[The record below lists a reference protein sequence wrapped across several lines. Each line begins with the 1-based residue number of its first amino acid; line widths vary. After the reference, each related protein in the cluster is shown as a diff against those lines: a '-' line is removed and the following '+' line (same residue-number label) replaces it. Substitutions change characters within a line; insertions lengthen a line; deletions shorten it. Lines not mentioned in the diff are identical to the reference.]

1 MARKTKG
8 ENTSSAEIAHAS
20 TSDVGA
26 KAVELNTQ
34 TGLQS
39 EDVAAVEVAATA
51 STAAIASTEVE
62 PTDMAISPS
71 EHPEGNPAAQDKPKA
86 KKTKSKAKTKA
97 KAVPVAAENT
107 KDSEAEAA
115 ATAAEE
121 DAFDAK
127 AFLRTVP
134 NRPGCYRMYG
144 DKDQVIYVGKA
155 KDLKKRLSS
164 YFMKREQNRK
174 TIALV
179 SHIKKIEFTVTFSE
193 SEALILENELI
204 KKYQPHYN
212 ILLRDDKSY
221 PYLHLTSDQEFPGI
235 YFHRGARRK
244 DGEYFGP
251 FPDATAVKDSLRLLQ
266 KIFPIRQCLDGVFAH
281 RSRPCLMAQM
291 GKCLAPC
298 VPMSAEQVTHYK
310 EQVDLLRLFLQG
322 HNQELLQ
329 SIVAKMEQHALNME
343 FEEAARLR
351 DQLTALRK
359 VQETNSIV
367 SSIDYP
373 LDVIGFAQ
381 KQGMC
386 CVHVLF
392 IRNGRIFGTR
402 SFFPQHTNA
411 VAWSD
416 SSVVTAEVVD
426 TETTVTGAGTGT
438 GSSTS
443 ASTDTPQLQ
452 DALEQNPDIKLA
464 PRALD
469 GQGSDDS
476 VSESKLSAPVEIL
489 LSFLSQFYLNESHSA
504 LIPDE
509 VVVDFA
515 AAEREVDDKPDEA
528 EDSSS
533 ADADEGGL
541 ASEEIPASTEPQG
554 AVTESMD
561 HAALQAEI
569 QADLQEAQALSRN
582 DIPPLARPA
591 PDLHV
596 SHHRGGGSRRR
607 AAVNALPGQPLNV
620 VTEDADEKIALASQ
634 LVAEVKSRGAGAV
647 QSSGSAT
654 TEIAG
659 DGSTDAAATN
669 ATGVSDASEAA
680 AADSLVQAKANSSE
694 QGTTEVTVATD
705 TVTTAVEVLREA
717 LKARF
722 GKNVRFI
729 RGLRGSK
736 KRFVQLA
743 MTNAQVALRSRLSS
757 SQTAEQRVR
766 AVEQLLGLSNVQ
778 RMECYDIS
786 HTMGELT
793 VGSCVVFNR
802 EGPDSMRY
810 RRYNISGI
818 TAGDDFAAMH
828 QVLTRRF
835 RDPDNAELPD
845 LIFIDGGPG
854 QLKQAEEVLTE
865 AFKDA
870 SSPMPT
876 IVAVAKGEGRKEG
889 LETLIRAFSH
899 ERINLD
905 LGDPALQ
912 LVLHI
917 RDEAHRFAITGHRN
931 RRAKARRS
939 SSLEEIA
946 GVGPKRR
953 QALLQHLGGMQEVKR
968 AGISELAK
976 VPGISRELAQKIYEQ
991 LHGA

>member
-8 ENTSSAEIAHAS
+8 DNTSSAENAHAS
-20 TSDVGA
+20 TTDVKA
-26 KAVELNTQ
+26 KAVELNAQ
-34 TGLQS
+34 TSSHS
-39 EDVAAVEVAATA
+39 EDVSAVDA
-51 STAAIASTEVE
+51 AAIASTALD
-62 PTDMAISPS
+62 PADRAISS
-71 EHPEGNPAAQDKPKA
+71 HERLEGNPAAQDKPKT
-86 KKTKSKAKTKA
+86 KKAQSKTQSKAKTKAKA
-97 KAVPVAAENT
+97 KAVPVAAENS
-107 KDSEAEAA
+107 KDSEAVAA
-115 ATAAEE
+115 ASAAEE

-174 TIALV
+174 TTALV

-298 VPMSAEQVTHYK
+298 VPMSAEQVAHYK

-329 SIVAKMEQHALNME
+329 SIVAKMEQHAQNME

-359 VQETNSIV
+359 VQESNSIV

-416 SSVVTAEVVD
+416 SSVATAEVAD
-426 TETTVTGAGTGT
+426 TETTTAGTGT
-438 GSSTS
+438 STS
-443 ASTDTPQLQ
+443 VGTDTPQLQ

-469 GQGSDDS
+469 GQGADDS

-515 AAEREVDDKPDEA
+515 AVERDADDKSDASAEA
-528 EDSSS
+528 E
-533 ADADEGGL
+533 EGGP
-541 ASEEIPASTEPQG
+541 ASEEGPVSTEPQG
-554 AVTESMD
+554 TVVESTERDS
-561 HAALQAEI
+561 LQAEI

-582 DIPPLARPA
+582 DLPPLARPA

-620 VTEDADEKIALASQ
+620 VSEDADEKIALASQ

-647 QSSGSAT
+647 LSSGMDTVNSASDSSS
-654 TEIAG
+654 EVAVSADAADASSAVAANALGQAQAG
-659 DGSTDAAATN
+659 ASGDMGASEDTDA
-669 ATGVSDASEAA
+669 VS
-680 AADSLVQAKANSSE
+680 
-694 QGTTEVTVATD
+694 
-705 TVTTAVEVLREA
+705 TAVEVLREA

-722 GKNVRFI
+722 DKNVRFI

-870 SSPMPT
+870 RSSMPA

-899 ERINLD
+899 ERIHLD

>member
-8 ENTSSAEIAHAS
+8 DNTSSAENAHAS
-20 TSDVGA
+20 TADVKA
-26 KAVELNTQ
+26 KAVELNAQ
-34 TGLQS
+34 TSSQS
-39 EDVAAVEVAATA
+39 EDVSAVDA
-51 STAAIASTEVE
+51 AAIASTALE
-62 PTDMAISPS
+62 PADRAISS
-71 EHPEGNPAAQDKPKA
+71 HERLEGNPAAQDKPKT
-86 KKTKSKAKTKA
+86 KKAQSKAKTKAKAKA
-97 KAVPVAAENT
+97 KAVPVAAENS
-107 KDSEAEAA
+107 KDSEAVAA
-115 ATAAEE
+115 ASAAAAEE

-174 TIALV
+174 TTALV

-298 VPMSAEQVTHYK
+298 VPMSAEQVAHYK

-329 SIVAKMEQHALNME
+329 SIVAKMEQHAQNME

-359 VQETNSIV
+359 VQESNSIV

-416 SSVVTAEVVD
+416 SSVATAEVAD
-426 TETTVTGAGTGT
+426 TETTTAGTGT
-438 GSSTS
+438 STS
-443 ASTDTPQLQ
+443 VGTDTPQLQ

-469 GQGSDDS
+469 GQGADDS

-515 AAEREVDDKPDEA
+515 AAEKDAEDKPDASTET
-528 EDSSS
+528 
-533 ADADEGGL
+533 DESGP
-541 ASEEIPASTEPQG
+541 ASEDGPTSTEPQG
-554 AVTESMD
+554 TVVESTER
-561 HAALQAEI
+561 AALQAEI

-582 DIPPLARPA
+582 DLPPLARPA

-620 VTEDADEKIALASQ
+620 VSEDADEKIALASQ

-647 QSSGSAT
+647 LSSGMDTAKSAGESSA
-654 TEIAG
+654 EITAAPDSSAATAANALGQAQAG
-659 DGSTDAAATN
+659 ASGDMGASEDTDA
-669 ATGVSDASEAA
+669 VS
-680 AADSLVQAKANSSE
+680 
-694 QGTTEVTVATD
+694 
-705 TVTTAVEVLREA
+705 TAVEVLREA

-722 GKNVRFI
+722 DKNVRFI

-870 SSPMPT
+870 RSPMPA

-899 ERINLD
+899 ERIHLD

>member
-1 MARKTKG
+1 M
-8 ENTSSAEIAHAS
+8 
-20 TSDVGA
+20 
-26 KAVELNTQ
+26 
-34 TGLQS
+34 
-39 EDVAAVEVAATA
+39 
-51 STAAIASTEVE
+51 
-62 PTDMAISPS
+62 
-71 EHPEGNPAAQDKPKA
+71 
-86 KKTKSKAKTKA
+86 
-97 KAVPVAAENT
+97 
-107 KDSEAEAA
+107 
-115 ATAAEE
+115 
-121 DAFDAK
+121 
-127 AFLRTVP
+127 
-134 NRPGCYRMYG
+134 
-144 DKDQVIYVGKA
+144 
-155 KDLKKRLSS
+155 
-164 YFMKREQNRK
+164 
-174 TIALV
+174 
-179 SHIKKIEFTVTFSE
+179 
-193 SEALILENELI
+193 
-204 KKYQPHYN
+204 
-212 ILLRDDKSY
+212 
-221 PYLHLTSDQEFPGI
+221 
-235 YFHRGARRK
+235 
-244 DGEYFGP
+244 
-251 FPDATAVKDSLRLLQ
+251 
-266 KIFPIRQCLDGVFAH
+266 
-281 RSRPCLMAQM
+281 
-291 GKCLAPC
+291 
-298 VPMSAEQVTHYK
+298 
-310 EQVDLLRLFLQG
+310 
-322 HNQELLQ
+322 
-329 SIVAKMEQHALNME
+329 
-343 FEEAARLR
+343 
-351 DQLTALRK
+351 
-359 VQETNSIV
+359 
-367 SSIDYP
+367 
-373 LDVIGFAQ
+373 
-381 KQGMC
+381 
-386 CVHVLF
+386 
-392 IRNGRIFGTR
+392 
-402 SFFPQHTNA
+402 
-411 VAWSD
+411 
-416 SSVVTAEVVD
+416 
-426 TETTVTGAGTGT
+426 
-438 GSSTS
+438 
-443 ASTDTPQLQ
+443 
-452 DALEQNPDIKLA
+452 
-464 PRALD
+464 
-469 GQGSDDS
+469 
-476 VSESKLSAPVEIL
+476 
-489 LSFLSQFYLNESHSA
+489 
-504 LIPDE
+504 IPDE

-515 AAEREVDDKPDEA
+515 AAEKDADDKPDEA

-541 ASEEIPASTEPQG
+541 ASEEGCASTEPQG
-554 AVTESMD
+554 TVVESTD

-634 LVAEVKSRGAGAV
+634 LVAEVKSREAGAV

-654 TEIAG
+654 AAIAG
-659 DGSTDAAATN
+659 DGSTDAAATS

-680 AADSLVQAKANSSE
+680 AADSLVQAKANSPE
-694 QGTTEVTVATD
+694 QGTTEATD
-705 TVTTAVEVLREA
+705 AVTTAVEVLREA

-845 LIFIDGGPG
+845 LIFIDGGLG

-870 SSPMPT
+870 RSPMPA

-899 ERINLD
+899 ERIHLD

>member
-8 ENTSSAEIAHAS
+8 DNTSSAENAHAS
-20 TSDVGA
+20 TADVKD
-26 KAVELNTQ
+26 KAVELNAQ
-34 TGLQS
+34 TSSQS
-39 EDVAAVEVAATA
+39 EDVSAVDA
-51 STAAIASTEVE
+51 AAIASTALE
-62 PTDMAISPS
+62 PADRAISS
-71 EHPEGNPAAQDKPKA
+71 HERLEGNPAAQDKPKT
-86 KKTKSKAKTKA
+86 KKAQSKTQSKAKTKAKA
-97 KAVPVAAENT
+97 KAVPVAAENS
-107 KDSEAEAA
+107 KDSEAVAA
-115 ATAAEE
+115 ASAAEAEE

-174 TIALV
+174 TTALV

-266 KIFPIRQCLDGVFAH
+266 KIFPIRQCLEGVFAH

-298 VPMSAEQVTHYK
+298 VPMSAEQVAHYK

-329 SIVAKMEQHALNME
+329 SIVAKMEQHAQSME

-359 VQETNSIV
+359 VQESNSIV

-416 SSVVTAEVVD
+416 SSVATAEVAD
-426 TETTVTGAGTGT
+426 TETTTAGTGT
-438 GSSTS
+438 STS
-443 ASTDTPQLQ
+443 VGTNTPQLQ

-469 GQGSDDS
+469 GQGADDS

-515 AAEREVDDKPDEA
+515 AAEKDAEDKPEASAEVDDGNPV
-528 EDSSS
+528 S
-533 ADADEGGL
+533 EG
-541 ASEEIPASTEPQG
+541 SPASAGAQVEEPQG
-554 AVTESMD
+554 TVVESTER
-561 HAALQAEI
+561 AALQAEL

-582 DIPPLARPA
+582 DLPPLARPA

-620 VTEDADEKIALASQ
+620 VSEDADEKIALASQ

-647 QSSGSAT
+647 LSSGMDTVNSASDSSS
-654 TEIAG
+654 EVAVSADAADASSAVAANALGQAQAG
-659 DGSTDAAATN
+659 ASGDIGASEDTDA
-669 ATGVSDASEAA
+669 VS
-680 AADSLVQAKANSSE
+680 
-694 QGTTEVTVATD
+694 
-705 TVTTAVEVLREA
+705 TAVEVLREA

-828 QVLTRRF
+828 QVLIRRF

-870 SSPMPT
+870 RSPMPA

-899 ERINLD
+899 ERIHLD

>member
-8 ENTSSAEIAHAS
+8 DNTSSAENAHAS
-20 TSDVGA
+20 TADVKA
-26 KAVELNTQ
+26 KAVELNAQ
-34 TGLQS
+34 TSSQS
-39 EDVAAVEVAATA
+39 EDVSAVDA
-51 STAAIASTEVE
+51 AAIASTALE
-62 PTDMAISPS
+62 PADRAISS
-71 EHPEGNPAAQDKPKA
+71 HERLEGNPAAQDKPKT
-86 KKTKSKAKTKA
+86 KKAQSKTQSKAKTKA
-97 KAVPVAAENT
+97 KTKAVPVAAENS
-107 KDSEAEAA
+107 KDSEAVAA
-115 ATAAEE
+115 AASAAEAEE

-174 TIALV
+174 TTALV

-298 VPMSAEQVTHYK
+298 VPMSAEQVAHYK

-329 SIVAKMEQHALNME
+329 SIVAKMEQHAQNME

-359 VQETNSIV
+359 VQESNSIV

-416 SSVVTAEVVD
+416 SSVATAEVAD
-426 TETTVTGAGTGT
+426 TETTTAGTGT
-438 GSSTS
+438 STS
-443 ASTDTPQLQ
+443 VGTDTPQLQ

-469 GQGSDDS
+469 GQGADDS

-515 AAEREVDDKPDEA
+515 AAEKDAEDKPEA
-528 EDSSS
+528 S
-533 ADADEGGL
+533 AEADDGNPVSEG
-541 ASEEIPASTEPQG
+541 SPASAGAQVEEPQG
-554 AVTESMD
+554 TVAESMERD
-561 HAALQAEI
+561 SLQAEI

-582 DIPPLARPA
+582 DLPPLARPA

-620 VTEDADEKIALASQ
+620 VSEDADEKIALASQ

-647 QSSGSAT
+647 LSSGMDTVNSASDSSS
-654 TEIAG
+654 EVAVSADAADASSAVAANALGQAQAG
-659 DGSTDAAATN
+659 ASGDMGASEDTDA
-669 ATGVSDASEAA
+669 VS
-680 AADSLVQAKANSSE
+680 
-694 QGTTEVTVATD
+694 
-705 TVTTAVEVLREA
+705 TAVEVLREA

-722 GKNVRFI
+722 DKNVRFI

-828 QVLTRRF
+828 QVLIRRF

-870 SSPMPT
+870 RSPMPA

-899 ERINLD
+899 ERIHLD

>member
-8 ENTSSAEIAHAS
+8 DNTSSAENAHAS
-20 TSDVGA
+20 TADVKA
-26 KAVELNTQ
+26 KAVELNAQ
-34 TGLQS
+34 TSSQS
-39 EDVAAVEVAATA
+39 EDVSAVDA
-51 STAAIASTEVE
+51 AAIASTALE
-62 PTDMAISPS
+62 PADRAISS
-71 EHPEGNPAAQDKPKA
+71 HERLEGNPAAQDKPKT
-86 KKTKSKAKTKA
+86 KKAQSKTQSKAKTKAKA
-97 KAVPVAAENT
+97 KAVPVAAENS
-107 KDSEAEAA
+107 KDSEAVAA
-115 ATAAEE
+115 ASASAAEE

-174 TIALV
+174 TTALV

-298 VPMSAEQVTHYK
+298 VPMSAEQVAHYK

-329 SIVAKMEQHALNME
+329 SIVAKMEQHAQSME

-359 VQETNSIV
+359 VQESNSIV

-402 SFFPQHTNA
+402 SFFPQHTNE

-416 SSVVTAEVVD
+416 SSVATAEVAD
-426 TETTVTGAGTGT
+426 TETTTAGTGT
-438 GSSTS
+438 STS
-443 ASTDTPQLQ
+443 VGTDTPQLQ

-469 GQGSDDS
+469 GQGADDS

-515 AAEREVDDKPDEA
+515 AAEKDAEDKSDASAEVDDGNPV
-528 EDSSS
+528 S
-533 ADADEGGL
+533 EG
-541 ASEEIPASTEPQG
+541 SPASAGAQVEEPQG
-554 AVTESMD
+554 TVVESTERDS
-561 HAALQAEI
+561 LQAEI

-582 DIPPLARPA
+582 DLPPLARPA

-620 VTEDADEKIALASQ
+620 VSEDADEKIALASQ

-647 QSSGSAT
+647 LSSGMDTVNSASDSSS
-654 TEIAG
+654 EVAVSAVAANALGQAQAG
-659 DGSTDAAATN
+659 ASGDMGASEDTDA
-669 ATGVSDASEAA
+669 VS
-680 AADSLVQAKANSSE
+680 
-694 QGTTEVTVATD
+694 
-705 TVTTAVEVLREA
+705 TAVEVLREA

-722 GKNVRFI
+722 DKNVRFI

-870 SSPMPT
+870 RSPMPA

-899 ERINLD
+899 ERIHLD

>member
-8 ENTSSAEIAHAS
+8 DNTSSAENAHAS
-20 TSDVGA
+20 TADVKA
-26 KAVELNTQ
+26 KAVELNAQ
-34 TGLQS
+34 TSSQS
-39 EDVAAVEVAATA
+39 EDVSAVDA
-51 STAAIASTEVE
+51 AAIASTALE
-62 PTDMAISPS
+62 PADRAISS
-71 EHPEGNPAAQDKPKA
+71 HERLEGNPAAQDKPKT
-86 KKTKSKAKTKA
+86 KKAQSKTQSKAKTKAKA
-97 KAVPVAAENT
+97 KAVPVAAENS
-107 KDSEAEAA
+107 KDSEAVAA
-115 ATAAEE
+115 ASASAAEE

-174 TIALV
+174 TTALV

-298 VPMSAEQVTHYK
+298 VPMSAEQVAHYK

-329 SIVAKMEQHALNME
+329 SIVAKMEQHAQSME

-359 VQETNSIV
+359 VQESNSIV

-416 SSVVTAEVVD
+416 SSVATAEVAD
-426 TETTVTGAGTGT
+426 TETTTAGTGT
-438 GSSTS
+438 STS
-443 ASTDTPQLQ
+443 VGTDTPQLQ

-469 GQGSDDS
+469 GQGADDS

-515 AAEREVDDKPDEA
+515 AAEKDAEDKPEASAEVDDGNPV
-528 EDSSS
+528 
-533 ADADEGGL
+533 
-541 ASEEIPASTEPQG
+541 SEEGPTSTEPQG
-554 AVTESMD
+554 TVVESTER
-561 HAALQAEI
+561 AALQAEI

-582 DIPPLARPA
+582 DLPPLARPA

-620 VTEDADEKIALASQ
+620 VSEDADEKIALASQ

-647 QSSGSAT
+647 LSSGMDTVNSASDSSS
-654 TEIAG
+654 EVAVSADAADASSAVAANALGQAQAG
-659 DGSTDAAATN
+659 ASGDMGASEDTDA
-669 ATGVSDASEAA
+669 VS
-680 AADSLVQAKANSSE
+680 
-694 QGTTEVTVATD
+694 
-705 TVTTAVEVLREA
+705 TAVEVLREA

-722 GKNVRFI
+722 DKNVRFI

-870 SSPMPT
+870 RSPMPA

-899 ERINLD
+899 ERIHLD

-968 AGISELAK
+968 AGISELSK

>member
-8 ENTSSAEIAHAS
+8 DNTSSAENAHAS
-20 TSDVGA
+20 TADVKA
-26 KAVELNTQ
+26 KAVELNAQ
-34 TGLQS
+34 TSSQS
-39 EDVAAVEVAATA
+39 EDVSAVDA
-51 STAAIASTEVE
+51 AAIASTALE
-62 PTDMAISPS
+62 PADRAISS
-71 EHPEGNPAAQDKPKA
+71 HERLEGNPAAQDKPKT
-86 KKTKSKAKTKA
+86 KKAQSKAKTKAKA
-97 KAVPVAAENT
+97 KAVPVAAENS
-107 KDSEAEAA
+107 KDSEAVAA
-115 ATAAEE
+115 ASAAAAEE

-174 TIALV
+174 TTALV

-298 VPMSAEQVTHYK
+298 VPMSAEQVAHYK

-329 SIVAKMEQHALNME
+329 SIVAKMEQHAQNME

-359 VQETNSIV
+359 VQESNSIV

-416 SSVVTAEVVD
+416 SSVATAEVAD
-426 TETTVTGAGTGT
+426 TETTTAGTGT
-438 GSSTS
+438 STS
-443 ASTDTPQLQ
+443 VGTDTPQLQ

-469 GQGSDDS
+469 GQGADDS

-515 AAEREVDDKPDEA
+515 AAEKDAEDKPEASAEVDDGNPV
-528 EDSSS
+528 S
-533 ADADEGGL
+533 EGGP
-541 ASEEIPASTEPQG
+541 ASEEGPTSTEPQG
-554 AVTESMD
+554 TVVESTER
-561 HAALQAEI
+561 AALQAEI
-569 QADLQEAQALSRN
+569 QSDLQEAQALSRN
-582 DIPPLARPA
+582 DLPPLARPA

-620 VTEDADEKIALASQ
+620 VSEDADEKIALASQ

-647 QSSGSAT
+647 LSSGMDTVNSASDSSS
-654 TEIAG
+654 EVAVSADAADASSAVAANALGQAQAG
-659 DGSTDAAATN
+659 ASGDMGASEDTDA
-669 ATGVSDASEAA
+669 VS
-680 AADSLVQAKANSSE
+680 
-694 QGTTEVTVATD
+694 
-705 TVTTAVEVLREA
+705 TAVEVLREA

-722 GKNVRFI
+722 DKNVRFI

-870 SSPMPT
+870 RSPMPA

-899 ERINLD
+899 ERIHLD

>member
-8 ENTSSAEIAHAS
+8 DNTSSAENAHAS
-20 TSDVGA
+20 TADVKA
-26 KAVELNTQ
+26 KAVELNAQ
-34 TGLQS
+34 TSSQS
-39 EDVAAVEVAATA
+39 EDVSAVDA
-51 STAAIASTEVE
+51 AAIASTALE
-62 PTDMAISPS
+62 PADRAISS
-71 EHPEGNPAAQDKPKA
+71 HERLEGNPAAQDKPKT
-86 KKTKSKAKTKA
+86 KKAQSKTQSKAKTKA
-97 KAVPVAAENT
+97 KDKAVPVAAENS
-107 KDSEAEAA
+107 KDSEAEAVA
-115 ATAAEE
+115 AASAAEAEE

-174 TIALV
+174 TTALV

-298 VPMSAEQVTHYK
+298 VPMSAEQVAHYK

-329 SIVAKMEQHALNME
+329 SIVAKMEQHAQNME

-359 VQETNSIV
+359 VQESNSIV

-416 SSVVTAEVVD
+416 SSVATAEVAD
-426 TETTVTGAGTGT
+426 TETTTAGTGT
-438 GSSTS
+438 STS
-443 ASTDTPQLQ
+443 VGTDTPQLQ

-469 GQGSDDS
+469 GQGADDS

-515 AAEREVDDKPDEA
+515 AVERDADDKSDASTE
-528 EDSSS
+528 
-533 ADADEGGL
+533 ADEGGP
-541 ASEEIPASTEPQG
+541 ASEEGPTSTEPQG
-554 AVTESMD
+554 TVVESTD

-647 QSSGSAT
+647 LSSGMDTVNSASDSSS
-654 TEIAG
+654 EVAVSADAADASSAVAANALGQAQAG
-659 DGSTDAAATN
+659 ASGDMGASEDTDA
-669 ATGVSDASEAA
+669 VS
-680 AADSLVQAKANSSE
+680 
-694 QGTTEVTVATD
+694 
-705 TVTTAVEVLREA
+705 TAVEVLREA

-722 GKNVRFI
+722 DKNVRFI

-870 SSPMPT
+870 RSPMPA

-899 ERINLD
+899 ERIHLD

>member
-8 ENTSSAEIAHAS
+8 DNTSSAENAHAS
-20 TSDVGA
+20 TADVKA
-26 KAVELNTQ
+26 KAVELNAQ
-34 TGLQS
+34 TSSQS
-39 EDVAAVEVAATA
+39 EDVSAVDA
-51 STAAIASTEVE
+51 AAIASTALE
-62 PTDMAISPS
+62 PADRAISS
-71 EHPEGNPAAQDKPKA
+71 HERLEGNPAAQDKPKTKKA
-86 KKTKSKAKTKA
+86 QSKTKTKAKA
-97 KAVPVAAENT
+97 KAVPVAAENS
-107 KDSEAEAA
+107 KDSEAVAA
-115 ATAAEE
+115 ASASAAEE

-174 TIALV
+174 TTALV

-298 VPMSAEQVTHYK
+298 VPMSAEQVAHYK

-329 SIVAKMEQHALNME
+329 SIVAKMEQHAQSME

-359 VQETNSIV
+359 VQESNSIV

-416 SSVVTAEVVD
+416 SSVATAEVAD
-426 TETTVTGAGTGT
+426 TETTTAGTGT
-438 GSSTS
+438 STS
-443 ASTDTPQLQ
+443 VGTDTPQLQ

-469 GQGSDDS
+469 GQGADDS

-515 AAEREVDDKPDEA
+515 AAEKDAEDKPDASTEA
-528 EDSSS
+528 DDGNPVS
-533 ADADEGGL
+533 EGIP
-541 ASEEIPASTEPQG
+541 ASEEGPTSTEPQG
-554 AVTESMD
+554 TVVESTER
-561 HAALQAEI
+561 AALQAEI

-582 DIPPLARPA
+582 DLPPLARPA

-620 VTEDADEKIALASQ
+620 VSEDADEKIALASQ

-647 QSSGSAT
+647 LSSGMDTVNSASDSSS
-654 TEIAG
+654 EVAVSAVAADASSAVAANALGQAQAG
-659 DGSTDAAATN
+659 ASGDMGASEDTDA
-669 ATGVSDASEAA
+669 VS
-680 AADSLVQAKANSSE
+680 
-694 QGTTEVTVATD
+694 
-705 TVTTAVEVLREA
+705 TAVEVLREA

-722 GKNVRFI
+722 DKNVRFI

-870 SSPMPT
+870 RSPMPA

-899 ERINLD
+899 ERIHLD

>member
-8 ENTSSAEIAHAS
+8 DNTSSAENAHAS
-20 TSDVGA
+20 TADVKA
-26 KAVELNTQ
+26 KAVELNAQ
-34 TGLQS
+34 TSSQS
-39 EDVAAVEVAATA
+39 EDVSAVDA
-51 STAAIASTEVE
+51 AAIASTALE
-62 PTDMAISPS
+62 PADRAISS
-71 EHPEGNPAAQDKPKA
+71 HERLEGNPAAQDKPKT
-86 KKTKSKAKTKA
+86 KKAQSKAKTKAKA
-97 KAVPVAAENT
+97 KAVPVAAENS
-107 KDSEAEAA
+107 KDSEAVAA
-115 ATAAEE
+115 ASAAAAEE

-174 TIALV
+174 TTALV

-298 VPMSAEQVTHYK
+298 VPMSAEQVAHYK

-329 SIVAKMEQHALNME
+329 SIVAKMEQHAQSME

-359 VQETNSIV
+359 VQESNSIV

-416 SSVVTAEVVD
+416 SSVATAEVAD
-426 TETTVTGAGTGT
+426 TETTTAGTGT
-438 GSSTS
+438 STS
-443 ASTDTPQLQ
+443 VGTDTPQLQ

-464 PRALD
+464 PRALV
-469 GQGSDDS
+469 GQGADDS

-515 AAEREVDDKPDEA
+515 AAEKDAEDKPDASTE
-528 EDSSS
+528 
-533 ADADEGGL
+533 ADEGGP
-541 ASEEIPASTEPQG
+541 ASEEGPTSTEPQG
-554 AVTESMD
+554 TVVESTER
-561 HAALQAEI
+561 AALQAEI

-582 DIPPLARPA
+582 DLPPLARPA

-620 VTEDADEKIALASQ
+620 VSEDADEKIALASQ

-647 QSSGSAT
+647 LSSGMDTVNSASDSSS
-654 TEIAG
+654 EVAVSADAADASSAVAANALGQAQAG
-659 DGSTDAAATN
+659 ASGDMGASEDTDA
-669 ATGVSDASEAA
+669 VS
-680 AADSLVQAKANSSE
+680 
-694 QGTTEVTVATD
+694 
-705 TVTTAVEVLREA
+705 TAVEVLREA

-870 SSPMPT
+870 RSPMPA

-899 ERINLD
+899 ERIHLD

>member
-8 ENTSSAEIAHAS
+8 DNTSSAENAHAS
-20 TSDVGA
+20 TADVKA
-26 KAVELNTQ
+26 KAVELNAQ
-34 TGLQS
+34 TSSQS
-39 EDVAAVEVAATA
+39 EDVSAVDA
-51 STAAIASTEVE
+51 AAIASTALE
-62 PTDMAISPS
+62 PADRAISS
-71 EHPEGNPAAQDKPKA
+71 HERLEGNPAAQDRP
-86 KKTKSKAKTKA
+86 KTKKAQSKAKTKAKA
-97 KAVPVAAENT
+97 KAVPVAAENS
-107 KDSEAEAA
+107 KDSEAVAA
-115 ATAAEE
+115 ASAAAAEE

-174 TIALV
+174 TTALV

-298 VPMSAEQVTHYK
+298 VPMSAEQVVHYK

-329 SIVAKMEQHALNME
+329 SIVAKMEQHAQSME

-359 VQETNSIV
+359 VQESNSIV

-416 SSVVTAEVVD
+416 SSVATAEVAD
-426 TETTVTGAGTGT
+426 TETTTAGTGT
-438 GSSTS
+438 STS
-443 ASTDTPQLQ
+443 VGTDTPQLQ

-469 GQGSDDS
+469 GQGADDS

-515 AAEREVDDKPDEA
+515 AAEKDAEDKPDASTE
-528 EDSSS
+528 
-533 ADADEGGL
+533 ADEGGP
-541 ASEEIPASTEPQG
+541 ASEEGPTSTEPQG
-554 AVTESMD
+554 TVVESTERDS
-561 HAALQAEI
+561 LQAEI

-582 DIPPLARPA
+582 DLPPLARPA

-620 VTEDADEKIALASQ
+620 VSEDADEKIALASQ

-647 QSSGSAT
+647 LSSGMDTVNSASDSSS
-654 TEIAG
+654 EVAVSADAADASSAVAANALGQAQAG
-659 DGSTDAAATN
+659 ASGDMGASEDTDA
-669 ATGVSDASEAA
+669 VS
-680 AADSLVQAKANSSE
+680 
-694 QGTTEVTVATD
+694 
-705 TVTTAVEVLREA
+705 TAVEVLREA

-722 GKNVRFI
+722 DKNVRFI

-870 SSPMPT
+870 RSPMPA

-899 ERINLD
+899 ERIHLD

>member
-1 MARKTKG
+1 M
-8 ENTSSAEIAHAS
+8 
-20 TSDVGA
+20 
-26 KAVELNTQ
+26 
-34 TGLQS
+34 
-39 EDVAAVEVAATA
+39 
-51 STAAIASTEVE
+51 
-62 PTDMAISPS
+62 
-71 EHPEGNPAAQDKPKA
+71 
-86 KKTKSKAKTKA
+86 
-97 KAVPVAAENT
+97 
-107 KDSEAEAA
+107 
-115 ATAAEE
+115 
-121 DAFDAK
+121 
-127 AFLRTVP
+127 
-134 NRPGCYRMYG
+134 
-144 DKDQVIYVGKA
+144 
-155 KDLKKRLSS
+155 
-164 YFMKREQNRK
+164 
-174 TIALV
+174 
-179 SHIKKIEFTVTFSE
+179 
-193 SEALILENELI
+193 
-204 KKYQPHYN
+204 
-212 ILLRDDKSY
+212 
-221 PYLHLTSDQEFPGI
+221 
-235 YFHRGARRK
+235 
-244 DGEYFGP
+244 
-251 FPDATAVKDSLRLLQ
+251 
-266 KIFPIRQCLDGVFAH
+266 
-281 RSRPCLMAQM
+281 
-291 GKCLAPC
+291 
-298 VPMSAEQVTHYK
+298 
-310 EQVDLLRLFLQG
+310 
-322 HNQELLQ
+322 
-329 SIVAKMEQHALNME
+329 
-343 FEEAARLR
+343 
-351 DQLTALRK
+351 
-359 VQETNSIV
+359 
-367 SSIDYP
+367 
-373 LDVIGFAQ
+373 
-381 KQGMC
+381 
-386 CVHVLF
+386 
-392 IRNGRIFGTR
+392 
-402 SFFPQHTNA
+402 
-411 VAWSD
+411 
-416 SSVVTAEVVD
+416 
-426 TETTVTGAGTGT
+426 
-438 GSSTS
+438 
-443 ASTDTPQLQ
+443 
-452 DALEQNPDIKLA
+452 
-464 PRALD
+464 
-469 GQGSDDS
+469 
-476 VSESKLSAPVEIL
+476 
-489 LSFLSQFYLNESHSA
+489 
-504 LIPDE
+504 
-509 VVVDFA
+509 VVDFA
-515 AAEREVDDKPDEA
+515 AAEKDADDKPDEA

-541 ASEEIPASTEPQG
+541 ASEEGCASTEPQG
-554 AVTESMD
+554 TVVESTD

-620 VTEDADEKIALASQ
+620 VSEDADEKIALASQ

-647 QSSGSAT
+647 LAGAVLSSGSAT
-654 TEIAG
+654 VNSASDSSSEVAVSADAADASSAVAANALGQAQAG
-659 DGSTDAAATN
+659 ASGDMGASEDTDA
-669 ATGVSDASEAA
+669 VS
-680 AADSLVQAKANSSE
+680 
-694 QGTTEVTVATD
+694 
-705 TVTTAVEVLREA
+705 TAVEVLREA

-722 GKNVRFI
+722 DKNVRFI

-854 QLKQAEEVLTE
+854 QLKQAEEVLAE

-870 SSPMPT
+870 RSSMPA

-899 ERINLD
+899 ERIHLD

>member
-8 ENTSSAEIAHAS
+8 DNTSSAENAHAS
-20 TSDVGA
+20 TADVKA
-26 KAVELNTQ
+26 KAVELNAQ
-34 TGLQS
+34 TSSQS
-39 EDVAAVEVAATA
+39 EDVSAVDA
-51 STAAIASTEVE
+51 AAIASTALE
-62 PTDMAISPS
+62 PADRAISS
-71 EHPEGNPAAQDKPKA
+71 HERLEGNPAAQDKPKA

-97 KAVPVAAENT
+97 KAVTVAAENS
-107 KDSEAEAA
+107 KDSEAVAA
-115 ATAAEE
+115 ASAAEE

-298 VPMSAEQVTHYK
+298 VPMSAEQVAHYK

-359 VQETNSIV
+359 VQESNSIV

-411 VAWSD
+411 VTWSD
-416 SSVVTAEVVD
+416 SSVASAEVVD
-426 TETTVTGAGTGT
+426 TETTVAGAGTGT
-438 GSSTS
+438 G
-443 ASTDTPQLQ
+443 TDTPQLQ

-515 AAEREVDDKPDEA
+515 AAEREADDKPDEA
-528 EDSSS
+528 EVSSS
-533 ADADEGGL
+533 LEADEDGS
-541 ASEEIPASTEPQG
+541 ASEEVPASTEPQG
-554 AVTESMD
+554 AVTESTD

-647 QSSGSAT
+647 PSAVQSSDMAT
-654 TEIAG
+654 TKSAG
-659 DGSTDAAATN
+659 ESSAELTAAPD
-669 ATGVSDASEAA
+669 SS
-680 AADSLVQAKANSSE
+680 ADTAVNSLVQAYTEGSGGTGGSE
-694 QGTTEVTVATD
+694 NTD
-705 TVTTAVEVLREA
+705 AVSTAVEVLREA

-870 SSPMPT
+870 RSPIPV

-899 ERINLD
+899 ERIHLD

>member
-8 ENTSSAEIAHAS
+8 DNTSSAENAHAS
-20 TSDVGA
+20 TADVKA
-26 KAVELNTQ
+26 KAVELNAQ
-34 TGLQS
+34 TSSQS
-39 EDVAAVEVAATA
+39 EDVSAVDA
-51 STAAIASTEVE
+51 AAIASTALE
-62 PTDMAISPS
+62 PADRAISS
-71 EHPEGNPAAQDKPKA
+71 HERLEGNPAAQDKPKT
-86 KKTKSKAKTKA
+86 KKAQSKTQSKAKTKAKA
-97 KAVPVAAENT
+97 KAVPVAAENS
-107 KDSEAEAA
+107 KDSEAVAA
-115 ATAAEE
+115 ASASAAEE

-174 TIALV
+174 TTALV

-298 VPMSAEQVTHYK
+298 VPMSAEQVAHYK

-329 SIVAKMEQHALNME
+329 SIVAKMEQHAQSME

-359 VQETNSIV
+359 VQESNSIV

-402 SFFPQHTNA
+402 SFFPQHTNE

-416 SSVVTAEVVD
+416 SSVATAEVAD
-426 TETTVTGAGTGT
+426 TETTTAGTGT
-438 GSSTS
+438 STS
-443 ASTDTPQLQ
+443 VGTDTPQLQ

-469 GQGSDDS
+469 GQGADDS

-515 AAEREVDDKPDEA
+515 AAEKDAEDKSDASAEVDDGNPV
-528 EDSSS
+528 
-533 ADADEGGL
+533 
-541 ASEEIPASTEPQG
+541 SEEGPTSTEPQG
-554 AVTESMD
+554 TVVESTERDS
-561 HAALQAEI
+561 LQAEI

-582 DIPPLARPA
+582 DLPPLARPA

-620 VTEDADEKIALASQ
+620 VSEDADEKIALASQ

-647 QSSGSAT
+647 LSSGMDTVNSASDSSS
-654 TEIAG
+654 EVAVSADAADASSAVAANALGQAQAG
-659 DGSTDAAATN
+659 ASGDMGASEDTDA
-669 ATGVSDASEAA
+669 VS
-680 AADSLVQAKANSSE
+680 
-694 QGTTEVTVATD
+694 
-705 TVTTAVEVLREA
+705 TAVEVLREA

-722 GKNVRFI
+722 DKNVRFI

-870 SSPMPT
+870 RSPMPA

-899 ERINLD
+899 ERIHLD

-968 AGISELAK
+968 AGISELSK

>member
-8 ENTSSAEIAHAS
+8 DNTSSAENAHAS
-20 TSDVGA
+20 TANVKA
-26 KAVELNTQ
+26 KAVELNAQ
-34 TGLQS
+34 MSSQS
-39 EDVAAVEVAATA
+39 EDVSAVDA
-51 STAAIASTEVE
+51 AAIASTARE
-62 PTDMAISPS
+62 PADRAISS
-71 EHPEGNPAAQDKPKA
+71 HERLEGNLGAQDKPKT
-86 KKTKSKAKTKA
+86 KKAQSKTQSKAKTKAKA
-97 KAVPVAAENT
+97 KAVPVAAENS
-107 KDSEAEAA
+107 KDSEAVAA
-115 ATAAEE
+115 ASAAEE

-174 TIALV
+174 TTALV

-298 VPMSAEQVTHYK
+298 VPMSAEQVAHYK

-329 SIVAKMEQHALNME
+329 SIVAKMEQHAQSME

-359 VQETNSIV
+359 VQESNSIV

-416 SSVVTAEVVD
+416 SSVATAEVAD
-426 TETTVTGAGTGT
+426 TETTTAGTGT
-438 GSSTS
+438 STS
-443 ASTDTPQLQ
+443 VGTDTPQLQ

-469 GQGSDDS
+469 GQGADDS

-515 AAEREVDDKPDEA
+515 AVERDADDKLEA
-528 EDSSS
+528 STE
-533 ADADEGGL
+533 ADECGP
-541 ASEEIPASTEPQG
+541 ASEEGPTSTEPQG
-554 AVTESMD
+554 TVVESTERDS
-561 HAALQAEI
+561 LQAEI

-582 DIPPLARPA
+582 DLPPLARPA

-620 VTEDADEKIALASQ
+620 VSEDADEKIALASQ

-647 QSSGSAT
+647 LSSGMDTVNSASDSSS
-654 TEIAG
+654 EVAVSADAADASSAVAANALGQAQAG
-659 DGSTDAAATN
+659 ASGDMGASEDTDA
-669 ATGVSDASEAA
+669 VS
-680 AADSLVQAKANSSE
+680 
-694 QGTTEVTVATD
+694 
-705 TVTTAVEVLREA
+705 TAVEVLREA

-722 GKNVRFI
+722 DKNVRFI

-870 SSPMPT
+870 RSPMPA

-899 ERINLD
+899 ERIHLD

>member
-8 ENTSSAEIAHAS
+8 ENTSSAEIAHTS
-20 TSDVGA
+20 TADVGA

-39 EDVAAVEVAATA
+39 EAGAAVEVTATA
-51 STAAIASTEVE
+51 SSAVE
-62 PTDMAISPS
+62 PTDRAISTP
-71 EHPEGNPAAQDKPKA
+71 EHPEGNPAAKDKPKA

-107 KDSEAEAA
+107 KDSEAVAA
-115 ATAAEE
+115 ASAAEE

-174 TIALV
+174 TTALV

-298 VPMSAEQVTHYK
+298 VPMSTEQVAHYK

-411 VAWSD
+411 VVWGNASEA
-416 SSVVTAEVVD
+416 TAEAAD
-426 TETTVTGAGTGT
+426 TETSATGD
-438 GSSTS
+438 STS
-443 ASTDTPQLQ
+443 TSTDADKPQLQ
-452 DALEQNPDIKLA
+452 DALEQNPDIKLV
-464 PRALD
+464 PRSLD
-469 GQGSDDS
+469 VQGADDS
-476 VSESKLSAPVEIL
+476 ASESKLSAPVEIL

-515 AAEREVDDKPDEA
+515 AAEKDSDDQPDEA
-528 EDSSS
+528 ESSS
-533 ADADEGGL
+533 HPDDVAGA
-541 ASEEIPASTEPQG
+541 PASTEI
-554 AVTESMD
+554 AESTE
-561 HAALQAEI
+561 HAAPPADLQSEM
-569 QADLQEAQALSRN
+569 QADLQEAQALSRH
-582 DIPPLARPA
+582 DIPQAARPA

-596 SHHRGGGSRRR
+596 SHHRGGGARRR
-607 AAVNALPGQPLNV
+607 AAAKALPGQPLNV

-647 QSSGSAT
+647 QSS
-654 TEIAG
+654 EV
-659 DGSTDAAATN
+659 AAAAANDVN
-669 ATGVSDASEAA
+669 ALGQAQSEKSEGKGAADASEATDA
-680 AADSLVQAKANSSE
+680 
-694 QGTTEVTVATD
+694 VA
-705 TVTTAVEVLREA
+705 TAVEVLREA

-845 LIFIDGGPG
+845 LIFIDGGLG

-899 ERINLD
+899 ERIHLD

>member
-8 ENTSSAEIAHAS
+8 DNTSSAENAHAS
-20 TSDVGA
+20 TADVKD
-26 KAVELNTQ
+26 KAVELNAQ
-34 TGLQS
+34 TSSQS
-39 EDVAAVEVAATA
+39 EDVSAVDA
-51 STAAIASTEVE
+51 AAIASTALE
-62 PTDMAISPS
+62 PADRAISS
-71 EHPEGNPAAQDKPKA
+71 HERLEGNPAAQDKPKT
-86 KKTKSKAKTKA
+86 KKAQSKTQSKAKTKAKA
-97 KAVPVAAENT
+97 KAVPVAAENS
-107 KDSEAEAA
+107 KDSEAVAA
-115 ATAAEE
+115 ASAAEAEE

-174 TIALV
+174 TTALV

-266 KIFPIRQCLDGVFAH
+266 KIFPIRQCLEGVFAH

-298 VPMSAEQVTHYK
+298 VPMSAEQVAHYK

-329 SIVAKMEQHALNME
+329 SIVAKMEQHAQSME

-359 VQETNSIV
+359 VQESNSIV

-416 SSVVTAEVVD
+416 SSVATAEVAD
-426 TETTVTGAGTGT
+426 TETTTAGTGT
-438 GSSTS
+438 STS
-443 ASTDTPQLQ
+443 VGTNTPQLQ

-469 GQGSDDS
+469 GQGADDS

-515 AAEREVDDKPDEA
+515 AAEKDAEDKPEASAEVDDGNPV
-528 EDSSS
+528 S
-533 ADADEGGL
+533 EG
-541 ASEEIPASTEPQG
+541 SPASAGAQVEEPQG
-554 AVTESMD
+554 TVVESTER
-561 HAALQAEI
+561 AALQAEI

-582 DIPPLARPA
+582 DLPPLARPA

-620 VTEDADEKIALASQ
+620 VSEDADEKIALASQ

-647 QSSGSAT
+647 LSSGMDTVNSASDSSS
-654 TEIAG
+654 EVAVSADAADASSAVAANALGQAQAG
-659 DGSTDAAATN
+659 ASGDMGASEDTDA
-669 ATGVSDASEAA
+669 VS
-680 AADSLVQAKANSSE
+680 
-694 QGTTEVTVATD
+694 
-705 TVTTAVEVLREA
+705 TAVEVLREA

-766 AVEQLLGLSNVQ
+766 AVEQLLGLNSVQ

-899 ERINLD
+899 ERIHLD

>member
-8 ENTSSAEIAHAS
+8 DNTSSAENAHAS
-20 TSDVGA
+20 TADVKA
-26 KAVELNTQ
+26 KAVELNAQ
-34 TGLQS
+34 TSSQS
-39 EDVAAVEVAATA
+39 EDVSAVDA
-51 STAAIASTEVE
+51 AAIASTALE
-62 PTDMAISPS
+62 PADRAISS
-71 EHPEGNPAAQDKPKA
+71 HERLEGNPAAQDKPKT
-86 KKTKSKAKTKA
+86 KKAQSKAKTKAKA
-97 KAVPVAAENT
+97 KAVPVAAENS
-107 KDSEAEAA
+107 KDSEAVAA
-115 ATAAEE
+115 ASTSAAEE

-174 TIALV
+174 TTALV

-298 VPMSAEQVTHYK
+298 VPMSAEQVAHYK

-329 SIVAKMEQHALNME
+329 SIVAKMEQHAQNME

-359 VQETNSIV
+359 VQESNSIV

-416 SSVVTAEVVD
+416 SSVATAEVAD
-426 TETTVTGAGTGT
+426 TETTTAGTGT
-438 GSSTS
+438 STS
-443 ASTDTPQLQ
+443 VGTDTPQLQ

-469 GQGSDDS
+469 GQGADDS

-515 AAEREVDDKPDEA
+515 AAEKDAEDKPEASAEVDDGNPV
-528 EDSSS
+528 
-533 ADADEGGL
+533 
-541 ASEEIPASTEPQG
+541 SEEGPTSTEPQG
-554 AVTESMD
+554 TVVESTERDS
-561 HAALQAEI
+561 LQAEI

-582 DIPPLARPA
+582 DLPPLARPA

-607 AAVNALPGQPLNV
+607 AAVNALLGQPFNV
-620 VTEDADEKIALASQ
+620 VSEDADEKIALASQ

-647 QSSGSAT
+647 LSSGMDTVNSASDSSS
-654 TEIAG
+654 EVAVSADAADASSAVAANALGQAQAG
-659 DGSTDAAATN
+659 ASGDMGASEDTDA
-669 ATGVSDASEAA
+669 VS
-680 AADSLVQAKANSSE
+680 
-694 QGTTEVTVATD
+694 
-705 TVTTAVEVLREA
+705 TAVEVLREA

-722 GKNVRFI
+722 DKNVRFI

-870 SSPMPT
+870 RSPMPA

-899 ERINLD
+899 ERIHLD

>member
-8 ENTSSAEIAHAS
+8 DNTSSAENAHAS
-20 TSDVGA
+20 TADVKA
-26 KAVELNTQ
+26 KAVELNAQ
-34 TGLQS
+34 TSSQS
-39 EDVAAVEVAATA
+39 EDVSAVDA
-51 STAAIASTEVE
+51 AAIASTALE
-62 PTDMAISPS
+62 PADRAISS
-71 EHPEGNPAAQDKPKA
+71 HERLEGNPAAQDKPKT
-86 KKTKSKAKTKA
+86 KKAQSKTQSKAKTKAKA
-97 KAVPVAAENT
+97 KAVPVAAENS
-107 KDSEAEAA
+107 KDSEAVAA
-115 ATAAEE
+115 ASAAEE

-174 TIALV
+174 TTALV

-298 VPMSAEQVTHYK
+298 VPMSAEQVAHYK

-329 SIVAKMEQHALNME
+329 SIVAKMEQHAQNME

-411 VAWSD
+411 VVWGNASEA
-416 SSVVTAEVVD
+416 TAEAAD
-426 TETTVTGAGTGT
+426 TETSATGD
-438 GSSTS
+438 STS
-443 ASTDTPQLQ
+443 TDADKPQLQ
-452 DALEQNPDIKLA
+452 DALEQNPDIKLV
-464 PRALD
+464 PRSLD
-469 GQGSDDS
+469 VQGADDS
-476 VSESKLSAPVEIL
+476 ASESKLSAPVEIL

-515 AAEREVDDKPDEA
+515 AAEKDSDDQPDEA
-528 EDSSS
+528 ESSS
-533 ADADEGGL
+533 HPDDVAGA
-541 ASEEIPASTEPQG
+541 PASTEI
-554 AVTESMD
+554 AESTE
-561 HAALQAEI
+561 HAAPPADLQSEM
-569 QADLQEAQALSRN
+569 QADLQEAQALSRH
-582 DIPPLARPA
+582 DIPQAARPA

-596 SHHRGGGSRRR
+596 SHHRGGGARRR
-607 AAVNALPGQPLNV
+607 AAAKALPGQPLNV

-634 LVAEVKSRGAGAV
+634 LVAEVKSRGAGTV
-647 QSSGSAT
+647 QSS
-654 TEIAG
+654 EV
-659 DGSTDAAATN
+659 AAAAAANDVN
-669 ATGVSDASEAA
+669 ALGQAQSEKSEGKGAADASEATDA
-680 AADSLVQAKANSSE
+680 
-694 QGTTEVTVATD
+694 VA
-705 TVTTAVEVLREA
+705 TAVEVLREA

-845 LIFIDGGPG
+845 LIFIDGGLG

-870 SSPMPT
+870 RSPMPA

-899 ERINLD
+899 ERIHLD

>member
-8 ENTSSAEIAHAS
+8 DNTSSAENAHAS
-20 TSDVGA
+20 TADVKA
-26 KAVELNTQ
+26 KAVELNAQ
-34 TGLQS
+34 TSSQS
-39 EDVAAVEVAATA
+39 EDVSAVDA
-51 STAAIASTEVE
+51 AAIASTALE
-62 PTDMAISPS
+62 PADRAISS
-71 EHPEGNPAAQDKPKA
+71 HERLEGNPAAQDKPKT
-86 KKTKSKAKTKA
+86 KKAQSKTQSKAKTKAKA
-97 KAVPVAAENT
+97 KAVPVAAENS
-107 KDSEAEAA
+107 KDSEAVAA
-115 ATAAEE
+115 ASASAAEE

-174 TIALV
+174 TTALV

-298 VPMSAEQVTHYK
+298 VPMSAEQVAHYK

-329 SIVAKMEQHALNME
+329 SIVAKMEQHAQSME

-359 VQETNSIV
+359 VQESNSIV

-402 SFFPQHTNA
+402 SFFPQHTNE

-416 SSVVTAEVVD
+416 SSVATAEVAD
-426 TETTVTGAGTGT
+426 TETTTAGTGT
-438 GSSTS
+438 STS
-443 ASTDTPQLQ
+443 VGTDTPQLQ

-469 GQGSDDS
+469 GQGADDS

-515 AAEREVDDKPDEA
+515 AAEKDAEDKSDASAEVDDGNPV
-528 EDSSS
+528 S
-533 ADADEGGL
+533 EG
-541 ASEEIPASTEPQG
+541 SPASAGAQVEEPQG
-554 AVTESMD
+554 TVVESTERDS
-561 HAALQAEI
+561 LQAEI

-582 DIPPLARPA
+582 DLPPLARPA

-620 VTEDADEKIALASQ
+620 VSEDADEKIALASQ

-647 QSSGSAT
+647 LSSGMDTVNSASDSSS
-654 TEIAG
+654 EVAVSAVAANALGQAQAG
-659 DGSTDAAATN
+659 ASGDMGASEDTDA
-669 ATGVSDASEAA
+669 VS
-680 AADSLVQAKANSSE
+680 
-694 QGTTEVTVATD
+694 
-705 TVTTAVEVLREA
+705 TAVEVLREA

-722 GKNVRFI
+722 DKNVRFI

-870 SSPMPT
+870 RSPMPA

-899 ERINLD
+899 ERIHLD

-953 QALLQHLGGMQEVKR
+953 QALLQHLGGMQEVKP
-968 AGISELAK
+968 EDL
-976 VPGISRELAQKIYEQ
+976 
-991 LHGA
+991 

>member
-8 ENTSSAEIAHAS
+8 DNTSSAENAHAS
-20 TSDVGA
+20 TADVKA
-26 KAVELNTQ
+26 KAVELNAQ
-34 TGLQS
+34 TSSQS
-39 EDVAAVEVAATA
+39 EDVSAVDA
-51 STAAIASTEVE
+51 AAIASTALE
-62 PTDMAISPS
+62 PADRAISS
-71 EHPEGNPAAQDKPKA
+71 HERLEGNPAAQDKPKT
-86 KKTKSKAKTKA
+86 KKAQSKAKTKAKA
-97 KAVPVAAENT
+97 KAVPVAAENS
-107 KDSEAEAA
+107 KDSEAVAA
-115 ATAAEE
+115 ASAAAAEE

-174 TIALV
+174 TTALV

-298 VPMSAEQVTHYK
+298 VPMSAEQVAHYK

-329 SIVAKMEQHALNME
+329 SIVAKMEQHAQNME

-359 VQETNSIV
+359 VQESNSIV

-416 SSVVTAEVVD
+416 SSVATAEVAD
-426 TETTVTGAGTGT
+426 TETTTAGTGT
-438 GSSTS
+438 STS
-443 ASTDTPQLQ
+443 VGTDTPQLQ

-469 GQGSDDS
+469 GQGADDS

-515 AAEREVDDKPDEA
+515 AAEKDAEDKPDASTET
-528 EDSSS
+528 
-533 ADADEGGL
+533 DESGP
-541 ASEEIPASTEPQG
+541 ASEDGPTSTEPQG
-554 AVTESMD
+554 TVVESTER
-561 HAALQAEI
+561 AALQAEI

-582 DIPPLARPA
+582 DLPPLARPA

-620 VTEDADEKIALASQ
+620 VSEDADEKIALASQ

-647 QSSGSAT
+647 LSSGMDTAKSAGESSA
-654 TEIAG
+654 EITAAPDSSAATAANALGQAQAG
-659 DGSTDAAATN
+659 ASGDMGASEDTDA
-669 ATGVSDASEAA
+669 VS
-680 AADSLVQAKANSSE
+680 
-694 QGTTEVTVATD
+694 
-705 TVTTAVEVLREA
+705 TAVEVLREA

-722 GKNVRFI
+722 DKNVRFI

-870 SSPMPT
+870 RSPMPA

-899 ERINLD
+899 ERIHLD

>member
-26 KAVELNTQ
+26 KAVELNAQ
-34 TGLQS
+34 TSSQS
-39 EDVAAVEVAATA
+39 EDVSAVDA
-51 STAAIASTEVE
+51 AAIASTALE
-62 PTDMAISPS
+62 PADRAISS
-71 EHPEGNPAAQDKPKA
+71 HERLEGNPAAQDKPKT
-86 KKTKSKAKTKA
+86 KKAQSKTQSKAKTKAKA
-97 KAVPVAAENT
+97 KAVPVAAENS
-107 KDSEAEAA
+107 KDSEAVAA
-115 ATAAEE
+115 ASAAEAEE

-174 TIALV
+174 TTALV

-235 YFHRGARRK
+235 YF
-244 DGEYFGP
+244 
-251 FPDATAVKDSLRLLQ
+251 ATAVKDSLRLLQ

-298 VPMSAEQVTHYK
+298 VPMSAEQVAHYK

-329 SIVAKMEQHALNME
+329 SIVAKMEQHAQSME
-343 FEEAARLR
+343 FEEAALLR

-359 VQETNSIV
+359 VQESNSIV

-416 SSVVTAEVVD
+416 SSVATAEVAD
-426 TETTVTGAGTGT
+426 TETTTAGTGT
-438 GSSTS
+438 STS
-443 ASTDTPQLQ
+443 VGTDTPQLQ

-469 GQGSDDS
+469 GQGADDS

-515 AAEREVDDKPDEA
+515 AAEKDAEDKPEASAEVDDGNPV
-528 EDSSS
+528 S
-533 ADADEGGL
+533 EG
-541 ASEEIPASTEPQG
+541 SPASAGAQVEEPQG
-554 AVTESMD
+554 TVVESTERDS
-561 HAALQAEI
+561 LQAEI

-582 DIPPLARPA
+582 DLPPLARPA
-591 PDLHV
+591 PELHV

-620 VTEDADEKIALASQ
+620 VSEDADEKIALASQ

-647 QSSGSAT
+647 LSSGMDTVNSASDSSS
-654 TEIAG
+654 EVAVSADAADASSAVAANALGQAQAG
-659 DGSTDAAATN
+659 ASGDMGASEDTDA
-669 ATGVSDASEAA
+669 VS
-680 AADSLVQAKANSSE
+680 
-694 QGTTEVTVATD
+694 
-705 TVTTAVEVLREA
+705 TAVEVLREA

-722 GKNVRFI
+722 DKNVRFI

-870 SSPMPT
+870 RSPMPA

-899 ERINLD
+899 ERIHLD

>member
-8 ENTSSAEIAHAS
+8 DNTSSAENAHAS
-20 TSDVGA
+20 TADVKA
-26 KAVELNTQ
+26 KAVELNAQ
-34 TGLQS
+34 TSSQS
-39 EDVAAVEVAATA
+39 EDVSAVDA
-51 STAAIASTEVE
+51 AAIASTALE
-62 PTDMAISPS
+62 PADRAISS
-71 EHPEGNPAAQDKPKA
+71 HERLEGNPAAQDKPKT
-86 KKTKSKAKTKA
+86 KKTQSKAKTKAKA
-97 KAVPVAAENT
+97 KAVPVAAENS
-107 KDSEAEAA
+107 KDSEAVAA
-115 ATAAEE
+115 AASAAEAEE

-174 TIALV
+174 TTALV

-298 VPMSAEQVTHYK
+298 VPMSAEQVAHYK

-329 SIVAKMEQHALNME
+329 SIVAKMEQHAQNME

-359 VQETNSIV
+359 VQESNSIV

-416 SSVVTAEVVD
+416 SSVATAEVAD
-426 TETTVTGAGTGT
+426 TETTTAGTGT
-438 GSSTS
+438 STS
-443 ASTDTPQLQ
+443 VGTDTPQLQ

-469 GQGSDDS
+469 GQGADDS

-515 AAEREVDDKPDEA
+515 AVERDAEDKPEASAEVDDGNPV
-528 EDSSS
+528 S
-533 ADADEGGL
+533 EG
-541 ASEEIPASTEPQG
+541 SPASAGAQVEEPQG
-554 AVTESMD
+554 TVVESTERDS
-561 HAALQAEI
+561 LQAEI

-582 DIPPLARPA
+582 DLPPLARPA

-620 VTEDADEKIALASQ
+620 VSEDADEKIALASQ

-647 QSSGSAT
+647 LSSGMDTVNSASDSSS
-654 TEIAG
+654 EVAVSADAADASSAVAANALGQAQAG
-659 DGSTDAAATN
+659 ASGDMGASEDTDA
-669 ATGVSDASEAA
+669 VS
-680 AADSLVQAKANSSE
+680 
-694 QGTTEVTVATD
+694 
-705 TVTTAVEVLREA
+705 TAVEVLREA

-722 GKNVRFI
+722 DKNVRFI

-870 SSPMPT
+870 RSPMPA

-899 ERINLD
+899 ERIHLD

>member
-8 ENTSSAEIAHAS
+8 DNTSSAENAHAS
-20 TSDVGA
+20 TADVKA
-26 KAVELNTQ
+26 KAVELNAQ
-34 TGLQS
+34 TSSQS
-39 EDVAAVEVAATA
+39 EDVSAVDA
-51 STAAIASTEVE
+51 AAIASTALE
-62 PTDMAISPS
+62 PADRAISS
-71 EHPEGNPAAQDKPKA
+71 HERLEGNPAAQDKPKT
-86 KKTKSKAKTKA
+86 KKAQSKAKTKAKAKA
-97 KAVPVAAENT
+97 KAVPVAAENS
-107 KDSEAEAA
+107 KDSEAVAA
-115 ATAAEE
+115 ASAAEAEAEE

-174 TIALV
+174 TTALV

-298 VPMSAEQVTHYK
+298 VPMSAEQVAHYK

-329 SIVAKMEQHALNME
+329 SIVAKMEQHAQSME
-343 FEEAARLR
+343 FEEAALLR

-359 VQETNSIV
+359 VQESNSIV

-416 SSVVTAEVVD
+416 SSVATAEVAD
-426 TETTVTGAGTGT
+426 TETTTAGTGT
-438 GSSTS
+438 STS
-443 ASTDTPQLQ
+443 VGTDTPQLQ

-469 GQGSDDS
+469 GQGADDS

-515 AAEREVDDKPDEA
+515 AAEKDTDDQPDEA
-528 EDSSS
+528 EAPS
-533 ADADEGGL
+533 DAENVDEQL
-541 ASEEIPASTEPQG
+541 ASSETAEPTE
-554 AVTESMD
+554 
-561 HAALQAEI
+561 HAAPPADLQAEI

-582 DIPPLARPA
+582 DLPPLARPA

-620 VTEDADEKIALASQ
+620 VSEDADEKIALASQ

-647 QSSGSAT
+647 LSSGMDTVNSASDSSS
-654 TEIAG
+654 EVAVSADAADASSAVAANALGQAQAG
-659 DGSTDAAATN
+659 ASGDMGASEDTDA
-669 ATGVSDASEAA
+669 VS
-680 AADSLVQAKANSSE
+680 
-694 QGTTEVTVATD
+694 
-705 TVTTAVEVLREA
+705 TAVEVLREA

-722 GKNVRFI
+722 DKNVRFI

-870 SSPMPT
+870 RSPMPA

-899 ERINLD
+899 ERIHLD

>member
-8 ENTSSAEIAHAS
+8 DNTSSAENAHAS
-20 TSDVGA
+20 TADVKD
-26 KAVELNTQ
+26 KAVELNAQ
-34 TGLQS
+34 TSSQS
-39 EDVAAVEVAATA
+39 EDVSAVDA
-51 STAAIASTEVE
+51 AAIASTALE
-62 PTDMAISPS
+62 PADRAISS
-71 EHPEGNPAAQDKPKA
+71 HERLEGNPAAQDKPKT
-86 KKTKSKAKTKA
+86 KKAQSKTQSKAKTKAKA
-97 KAVPVAAENT
+97 KAVPVAAENS
-107 KDSEAEAA
+107 KDSEAVAA
-115 ATAAEE
+115 ASAAEAEE

-174 TIALV
+174 TTALV

-298 VPMSAEQVTHYK
+298 VPMSAEQVAHYK

-329 SIVAKMEQHALNME
+329 SIVAKMEQHAQSME

-359 VQETNSIV
+359 VQESNSIV

-416 SSVVTAEVVD
+416 SSVATAEVAD
-426 TETTVTGAGTGT
+426 TETTTAGTGT
-438 GSSTS
+438 STS
-443 ASTDTPQLQ
+443 VGTDTPQLQ

-469 GQGSDDS
+469 GQGADDS

-515 AAEREVDDKPDEA
+515 AAEKDAEDKPEASAEVDDGNPV
-528 EDSSS
+528 
-533 ADADEGGL
+533 
-541 ASEEIPASTEPQG
+541 SEEGPTSTEPQG
-554 AVTESMD
+554 TVVESTER
-561 HAALQAEI
+561 AALQAEI

-582 DIPPLARPA
+582 DLPPLARPA

-620 VTEDADEKIALASQ
+620 VSEDADEKIALASQ

-647 QSSGSAT
+647 LSSGMDTVNSASDSSS
-654 TEIAG
+654 EVAVSADAADASSAVAANALGQAQAG
-659 DGSTDAAATN
+659 ASGDIGASEDTDA
-669 ATGVSDASEAA
+669 VS
-680 AADSLVQAKANSSE
+680 
-694 QGTTEVTVATD
+694 
-705 TVTTAVEVLREA
+705 TAVEVLREA

-828 QVLTRRF
+828 QVLIRRF

-870 SSPMPT
+870 RSPMPA

-899 ERINLD
+899 ERIHLD

>member
-8 ENTSSAEIAHAS
+8 DNTSSAENAHAS
-20 TSDVGA
+20 TADVKA
-26 KAVELNTQ
+26 KAVELNAQ
-34 TGLQS
+34 TSSQS
-39 EDVAAVEVAATA
+39 EDVSAVDA
-51 STAAIASTEVE
+51 AAIASTALE
-62 PTDMAISPS
+62 PADRAISS
-71 EHPEGNPAAQDKPKA
+71 HERLEGNPAAQDKPKT
-86 KKTKSKAKTKA
+86 KKAQSKTQSKAKTKAKA
-97 KAVPVAAENT
+97 KAVPVAAENS
-107 KDSEAEAA
+107 KDSEAVAA
-115 ATAAEE
+115 ASAAEAEE

-174 TIALV
+174 TTALV

-298 VPMSAEQVTHYK
+298 VPMSAEQVAHYK

-329 SIVAKMEQHALNME
+329 SIVAKMEQHAQSME
-343 FEEAARLR
+343 FEEAALLR

-359 VQETNSIV
+359 VQESNSIV

-416 SSVVTAEVVD
+416 SSVATAEVAD
-426 TETTVTGAGTGT
+426 TETTTAGTGT
-438 GSSTS
+438 STS
-443 ASTDTPQLQ
+443 VGTDTPQLQ

-469 GQGSDDS
+469 GQGADDS

-515 AAEREVDDKPDEA
+515 AAEKDAEDKPDASTEVDDGNPV
-528 EDSSS
+528 S
-533 ADADEGGL
+533 AG
-541 ASEEIPASTEPQG
+541 SPASAGAQVEEPQG
-554 AVTESMD
+554 TVVESTERDS
-561 HAALQAEI
+561 LQAEI

-582 DIPPLARPA
+582 DLPPLARPA

-654 TEIAG
+654 AAIAG
-659 DGSTDAAATN
+659 DGSTDAAATS

-680 AADSLVQAKANSSE
+680 AADSLVQAKANSPE
-694 QGTTEVTVATD
+694 QGTTEATD
-705 TVTTAVEVLREA
+705 AVTTAVEVLREA

-899 ERINLD
+899 ERIHLD

>member
-8 ENTSSAEIAHAS
+8 DNTSSAENAHAS
-20 TSDVGA
+20 TADVKA
-26 KAVELNTQ
+26 KAVELNAQ
-34 TGLQS
+34 TSSQS
-39 EDVAAVEVAATA
+39 EDVSAVDA
-51 STAAIASTEVE
+51 AAIASTALE
-62 PTDMAISPS
+62 PADRAISS
-71 EHPEGNPAAQDKPKA
+71 HERLEGNPAAQDKPKT
-86 KKTKSKAKTKA
+86 KKAQSKAKTKAKA
-97 KAVPVAAENT
+97 KAVPVAAENS
-107 KDSEAEAA
+107 KDSEAVAA
-115 ATAAEE
+115 ASAAAAEE

-174 TIALV
+174 TTALV

-298 VPMSAEQVTHYK
+298 VPMSAEQVAHYK

-329 SIVAKMEQHALNME
+329 SIVAKMEQHAQSME

-359 VQETNSIV
+359 VQESNSIV

-416 SSVVTAEVVD
+416 SSVATAEVAD
-426 TETTVTGAGTGT
+426 TETTTAGTGT
-438 GSSTS
+438 STS
-443 ASTDTPQLQ
+443 VGTDTPQLQ

-469 GQGSDDS
+469 GQGADDS

-515 AAEREVDDKPDEA
+515 AAEKDAEDKPDAITE
-528 EDSSS
+528 
-533 ADADEGGL
+533 ADESGP
-541 ASEEIPASTEPQG
+541 ASEEDPTSTEPQG
-554 AVTESMD
+554 TVVESTERDS
-561 HAALQAEI
+561 LQAEI

-582 DIPPLARPA
+582 DLPPLARPA

-620 VTEDADEKIALASQ
+620 VSEDADEKIALASQ

-647 QSSGSAT
+647 LSSGMDTVNSASDSSS
-654 TEIAG
+654 EVAVSADAADASSAVAANALGQAQAG
-659 DGSTDAAATN
+659 ASGDMGASEDTDA
-669 ATGVSDASEAA
+669 VS
-680 AADSLVQAKANSSE
+680 
-694 QGTTEVTVATD
+694 
-705 TVTTAVEVLREA
+705 TAVEVLREA

-722 GKNVRFI
+722 DKNVRFI

-870 SSPMPT
+870 RSPMPA

-899 ERINLD
+899 ERIHLD

>member
-8 ENTSSAEIAHAS
+8 DNTSSAENAHAS
-20 TSDVGA
+20 TADVKA
-26 KAVELNTQ
+26 KAVELNAQ
-34 TGLQS
+34 TSSQS
-39 EDVAAVEVAATA
+39 EDVSAVDA
-51 STAAIASTEVE
+51 AAIASTALE
-62 PTDMAISPS
+62 PADRAISS
-71 EHPEGNPAAQDKPKA
+71 HERLEGNPAAQDKPKT
-86 KKTKSKAKTKA
+86 KKAQSKTQSKAKTKAKA
-97 KAVPVAAENT
+97 KAVPVAAENS
-107 KDSEAEAA
+107 KDSEAVAA
-115 ATAAEE
+115 ASASAAEE

-174 TIALV
+174 TTALV

-298 VPMSAEQVTHYK
+298 VPMSAEQVAHYK

-329 SIVAKMEQHALNME
+329 SIVAKMEQHAQSME

-359 VQETNSIV
+359 VQESNSIV

-416 SSVVTAEVVD
+416 SSVATAEVAD
-426 TETTVTGAGTGT
+426 TETTTAGTGT
-438 GSSTS
+438 STS
-443 ASTDTPQLQ
+443 VGTDTPQLQ

-469 GQGSDDS
+469 GQGADDS

-515 AAEREVDDKPDEA
+515 AAEKDAEDKPDASTE
-528 EDSSS
+528 
-533 ADADEGGL
+533 ADEGGP
-541 ASEEIPASTEPQG
+541 ASEEGPTSTEPQG
-554 AVTESMD
+554 TVVESTERDS
-561 HAALQAEI
+561 LQAEI

-582 DIPPLARPA
+582 DLPPLARPA

-620 VTEDADEKIALASQ
+620 VSEDADEKIALASQ

-647 QSSGSAT
+647 LSSGMDTVNSASDSSS
-654 TEIAG
+654 EVAVSADAADASSAVAANALGQAQAG
-659 DGSTDAAATN
+659 ASGDMGASEDTDA
-669 ATGVSDASEAA
+669 VS
-680 AADSLVQAKANSSE
+680 
-694 QGTTEVTVATD
+694 
-705 TVTTAVEVLREA
+705 TAVEVLREA

-722 GKNVRFI
+722 DKNVRFI

-828 QVLTRRF
+828 QVLIRRF

-870 SSPMPT
+870 RSPMPA

-899 ERINLD
+899 ERIHLD

>member
-8 ENTSSAEIAHAS
+8 DNTSSAENAHAS
-20 TSDVGA
+20 TADVKA
-26 KAVELNTQ
+26 KAVELNAQ
-34 TGLQS
+34 TSSQS
-39 EDVAAVEVAATA
+39 EDVSAVDA
-51 STAAIASTEVE
+51 AAIASTALE
-62 PTDMAISPS
+62 PADRAISS
-71 EHPEGNPAAQDKPKA
+71 HERLEGNPAAQDKPKT
-86 KKTKSKAKTKA
+86 KKAQSKTQSKAKTKTKA
-97 KAVPVAAENT
+97 KAVPVAAENS
-107 KDSEAEAA
+107 KDSEAAA
-115 ATAAEE
+115 SAAAAEE

-174 TIALV
+174 TTALV

-298 VPMSAEQVTHYK
+298 VPMSAEQVAHYK

-329 SIVAKMEQHALNME
+329 SIVAKMEQHAQNME

-359 VQETNSIV
+359 VQESNSIV

-416 SSVVTAEVVD
+416 SSVATAEVAD
-426 TETTVTGAGTGT
+426 TETTTAGTGT
-438 GSSTS
+438 STS
-443 ASTDTPQLQ
+443 VGTDTPQLQ

-469 GQGSDDS
+469 GQGADDS

-515 AAEREVDDKPDEA
+515 AAEKDAEDKPEASAEVDDGNPV
-528 EDSSS
+528 S
-533 ADADEGGL
+533 EGGP
-541 ASEEIPASTEPQG
+541 ASEEGPTSTEPQG
-554 AVTESMD
+554 TVVESTER
-561 HAALQAEI
+561 AALQAEI

-582 DIPPLARPA
+582 DLPPLARAA

-620 VTEDADEKIALASQ
+620 VSEDADEKIALASQ

-647 QSSGSAT
+647 LSSGMDTAKSAGESSA
-654 TEIAG
+654 EITAAPDSSAATAANALGQAQAG
-659 DGSTDAAATN
+659 ASGDMGASEDTDA
-669 ATGVSDASEAA
+669 VS
-680 AADSLVQAKANSSE
+680 
-694 QGTTEVTVATD
+694 
-705 TVTTAVEVLREA
+705 TAVEVLREA

-722 GKNVRFI
+722 DKNVRFI

-870 SSPMPT
+870 RSPMPA

-899 ERINLD
+899 ERIHLD

>member
-8 ENTSSAEIAHAS
+8 DNTSSAENAHAS
-20 TSDVGA
+20 TADVKA
-26 KAVELNTQ
+26 KAVELNAQ
-34 TGLQS
+34 TSSQS
-39 EDVAAVEVAATA
+39 EDVSAVDA
-51 STAAIASTEVE
+51 AAIASTALE
-62 PTDMAISPS
+62 PADRAISS
-71 EHPEGNPAAQDKPKA
+71 HERLEGNPAAQDKPKT
-86 KKTKSKAKTKA
+86 KKAQSKTQSKAKTKAKA
-97 KAVPVAAENT
+97 KAVPVAAENS
-107 KDSEAEAA
+107 KDSEAVEAA
-115 ATAAEE
+115 SAAEAEE

-174 TIALV
+174 TTALV

-298 VPMSAEQVTHYK
+298 VPMSAEQVAHYK

-329 SIVAKMEQHALNME
+329 SIVAKMEQHAQSME

-359 VQETNSIV
+359 VQESNSIV

-416 SSVVTAEVVD
+416 SSVATAEVAD
-426 TETTVTGAGTGT
+426 TETTTAGTGT
-438 GSSTS
+438 STS
-443 ASTDTPQLQ
+443 VGTDTPQLQ

-464 PRALD
+464 PRALV
-469 GQGSDDS
+469 GQGADDS

-515 AAEREVDDKPDEA
+515 AAEKDAEDKPDASTE
-528 EDSSS
+528 
-533 ADADEGGL
+533 ADEGGP
-541 ASEEIPASTEPQG
+541 ASEEGPTSTEPQG
-554 AVTESMD
+554 TVVESTER
-561 HAALQAEI
+561 AALQAEI

-582 DIPPLARPA
+582 DLPPLARPA

-620 VTEDADEKIALASQ
+620 VSEDADEKIALASQ

-647 QSSGSAT
+647 LSSGMDTVNSASDSSS
-654 TEIAG
+654 EVAVSADAADASSAVAANALGQAQAG
-659 DGSTDAAATN
+659 ASGDMGASEDTDA
-669 ATGVSDASEAA
+669 VS
-680 AADSLVQAKANSSE
+680 
-694 QGTTEVTVATD
+694 
-705 TVTTAVEVLREA
+705 TAVEVLREA

-870 SSPMPT
+870 RSPMPA

-899 ERINLD
+899 ERIHLD

>member
-8 ENTSSAEIAHAS
+8 DNTSSAENAHAS
-20 TSDVGA
+20 TADVKA
-26 KAVELNTQ
+26 KAVELNAQ
-34 TGLQS
+34 TSSQS
-39 EDVAAVEVAATA
+39 EDVSAVDA
-51 STAAIASTEVE
+51 AAIASTALE
-62 PTDMAISPS
+62 PADRAISS
-71 EHPEGNPAAQDKPKA
+71 HERLEGNPAAQDKPKT
-86 KKTKSKAKTKA
+86 KKAQSKTQSKAKTKAKA
-97 KAVPVAAENT
+97 KAVPVAAENS
-107 KDSEAEAA
+107 KDSEAVAA
-115 ATAAEE
+115 ASAAEE

-174 TIALV
+174 TTALV

-298 VPMSAEQVTHYK
+298 VPMSAEQVAHYK

-329 SIVAKMEQHALNME
+329 SIVAKMEQHAQNME

-359 VQETNSIV
+359 VQESNSIV

-416 SSVVTAEVVD
+416 SSVATAEVAD
-426 TETTVTGAGTGT
+426 TETTTAGTGT
-438 GSSTS
+438 STS
-443 ASTDTPQLQ
+443 VGTDTPQLQ

-469 GQGSDDS
+469 GQGADDS

-515 AAEREVDDKPDEA
+515 AVERDADDKSDASAEA
-528 EDSSS
+528 E
-533 ADADEGGL
+533 EGGP
-541 ASEEIPASTEPQG
+541 ASEEGPVSTEPQG
-554 AVTESMD
+554 TVVESTERDS
-561 HAALQAEI
+561 LQAEI

-582 DIPPLARPA
+582 DLPPLARPA

-620 VTEDADEKIALASQ
+620 VSEDADEKIALASQ

-647 QSSGSAT
+647 LSSGMDTVNSASDSSS
-654 TEIAG
+654 EVAVSADAADASSAVAANALGQAQAG
-659 DGSTDAAATN
+659 ASGDMGASEDTDA
-669 ATGVSDASEAA
+669 VS
-680 AADSLVQAKANSSE
+680 
-694 QGTTEVTVATD
+694 
-705 TVTTAVEVLREA
+705 TAVEVLREA

-722 GKNVRFI
+722 DKNVRFI

-870 SSPMPT
+870 RSPMPA

-899 ERINLD
+899 ERIHLD

>member
-8 ENTSSAEIAHAS
+8 DNTSSAENAHAS
-20 TSDVGA
+20 TADVKA
-26 KAVELNTQ
+26 KAVELNAQ
-34 TGLQS
+34 TSSQS
-39 EDVAAVEVAATA
+39 ENVSAVDA
-51 STAAIASTEVE
+51 AAIASTALE
-62 PTDMAISPS
+62 PADRAISS
-71 EHPEGNPAAQDKPKA
+71 HERLEGNPAAQDKPKT
-86 KKTKSKAKTKA
+86 KKAQSKAKTKA
-97 KAVPVAAENT
+97 KAKAVPVAAKNS
-107 KDSEAEAA
+107 KDSEAVAA
-115 ATAAEE
+115 ASAAEE

-174 TIALV
+174 TTALV

-298 VPMSAEQVTHYK
+298 VPMSAEQVAHYK

-329 SIVAKMEQHALNME
+329 SIVAKMEQHAQNME

-359 VQETNSIV
+359 VQESNSIV

-416 SSVVTAEVVD
+416 SSVATAEVAD
-426 TETTVTGAGTGT
+426 TETTTAGTGT
-438 GSSTS
+438 STS
-443 ASTDTPQLQ
+443 VGTDTPQLQ

-469 GQGSDDS
+469 GQGADDS

-515 AAEREVDDKPDEA
+515 AVERDADDKSDASAEA
-528 EDSSS
+528 E
-533 ADADEGGL
+533 EGAP
-541 ASEEIPASTEPQG
+541 ASEEGPVSTEPQG
-554 AVTESMD
+554 TVVESTERDS
-561 HAALQAEI
+561 LQAEI

-582 DIPPLARPA
+582 DLPPLARPA

-620 VTEDADEKIALASQ
+620 VSEDADEKIALASQ

-647 QSSGSAT
+647 LSSGMDTVNSASDSSS
-654 TEIAG
+654 EVAVSADAADASSAVAANALGQAQAG
-659 DGSTDAAATN
+659 ASGDMGASEDTDA
-669 ATGVSDASEAA
+669 VS
-680 AADSLVQAKANSSE
+680 
-694 QGTTEVTVATD
+694 
-705 TVTTAVEVLREA
+705 TAVEVLREA

-722 GKNVRFI
+722 DKNVRFI

-870 SSPMPT
+870 RSPMPA

-899 ERINLD
+899 ERIHLD

>member
-8 ENTSSAEIAHAS
+8 DNTSSAENAHAS
-20 TSDVGA
+20 TADVKA
-26 KAVELNTQ
+26 KAVELNAQ
-34 TGLQS
+34 TSSQS
-39 EDVAAVEVAATA
+39 EDVSAVDA
-51 STAAIASTEVE
+51 AAIASTALE
-62 PTDMAISPS
+62 PADRAISS
-71 EHPEGNPAAQDKPKA
+71 HERLEGNPAAQDKPKT
-86 KKTKSKAKTKA
+86 KKAQSKTQSKAKTKAKA
-97 KAVPVAAENT
+97 KAVPVAAENS
-107 KDSEAEAA
+107 KDSEAVAA
-115 ATAAEE
+115 ASASAAEE

-174 TIALV
+174 TTALV

-298 VPMSAEQVTHYK
+298 VPMSAEQVAHYK

-329 SIVAKMEQHALNME
+329 SIVAKMEQHAQNME

-411 VAWSD
+411 VVWGNASEA
-416 SSVVTAEVVD
+416 TAEAAD
-426 TETTVTGAGTGT
+426 TETSATGD
-438 GSSTS
+438 STS
-443 ASTDTPQLQ
+443 TDADKPQLQ
-452 DALEQNPDIKLA
+452 DALEQNPDIKLV
-464 PRALD
+464 PRSLD
-469 GQGSDDS
+469 VQGADDS
-476 VSESKLSAPVEIL
+476 ASESKLSAPVEIL

-515 AAEREVDDKPDEA
+515 AAEKDSDDQPDEA
-528 EDSSS
+528 ESSS
-533 ADADEGGL
+533 HPDDVAGA
-541 ASEEIPASTEPQG
+541 PASTEI
-554 AVTESMD
+554 AESTE
-561 HAALQAEI
+561 HAAPPADLQSEM
-569 QADLQEAQALSRN
+569 QADLQEAQALSRH
-582 DIPPLARPA
+582 DIPQAARPA

-620 VTEDADEKIALASQ
+620 VSEDADEKIALASQ

-647 QSSGSAT
+647 LSSGMDTVNSASDSSS
-654 TEIAG
+654 EVAVSADAADASSAVAANALGQAQAG
-659 DGSTDAAATN
+659 ASGDMGASEDTDA
-669 ATGVSDASEAA
+669 VS
-680 AADSLVQAKANSSE
+680 
-694 QGTTEVTVATD
+694 
-705 TVTTAVEVLREA
+705 TAVEVLREA

-722 GKNVRFI
+722 DKNVRFI

-845 LIFIDGGPG
+845 LIFIDGGLG

-899 ERINLD
+899 ERIHLD

>member
-8 ENTSSAEIAHAS
+8 DNTSSAENAHAS
-20 TSDVGA
+20 TADVKA
-26 KAVELNTQ
+26 KAVELNAQ
-34 TGLQS
+34 TSSQS
-39 EDVAAVEVAATA
+39 EDVSAVDA
-51 STAAIASTEVE
+51 AAIASTALE
-62 PTDMAISPS
+62 PADRAISS
-71 EHPEGNPAAQDKPKA
+71 HERLEGNPAAQDRP
-86 KKTKSKAKTKA
+86 KTKKAQSKAKTKAKA
-97 KAVPVAAENT
+97 KAVPVAAENS
-107 KDSEAEAA
+107 KDSEAVAA
-115 ATAAEE
+115 ASAAEAEE

-174 TIALV
+174 TTALV

-298 VPMSAEQVTHYK
+298 VPMSAEQVVHYK

-329 SIVAKMEQHALNME
+329 SIVAKMEQHAQSME

-359 VQETNSIV
+359 VQESNSIV

-416 SSVVTAEVVD
+416 SSVATAEVAD
-426 TETTVTGAGTGT
+426 TETTTAGTGT
-438 GSSTS
+438 STS
-443 ASTDTPQLQ
+443 VGTDTPQLQ

-469 GQGSDDS
+469 GQGADDS

-515 AAEREVDDKPDEA
+515 AAEKDAEDKPDASTE
-528 EDSSS
+528 
-533 ADADEGGL
+533 ADEGGP
-541 ASEEIPASTEPQG
+541 ASEEGPTSTEPQG
-554 AVTESMD
+554 TVVESTERDS
-561 HAALQAEI
+561 LQAEI

-582 DIPPLARPA
+582 DLPPLARPA

-620 VTEDADEKIALASQ
+620 VSEDADEKIALASQ

-647 QSSGSAT
+647 LSSGMDTVNSASDSSS
-654 TEIAG
+654 EVAVSADAADASSAVAANALGQAQAG
-659 DGSTDAAATN
+659 ASGDMGASEDTDA
-669 ATGVSDASEAA
+669 VS
-680 AADSLVQAKANSSE
+680 
-694 QGTTEVTVATD
+694 
-705 TVTTAVEVLREA
+705 TAVEVLREA

-722 GKNVRFI
+722 DKNVRFI

-870 SSPMPT
+870 RSPMPA

-899 ERINLD
+899 ERIHLD

>member
-8 ENTSSAEIAHAS
+8 DNTSSAENAHAS
-20 TSDVGA
+20 TADVKA
-26 KAVELNTQ
+26 KAVELNAQ
-34 TGLQS
+34 TSSQS
-39 EDVAAVEVAATA
+39 EDVSAVDA
-51 STAAIASTEVE
+51 AAIASTALE
-62 PTDMAISPS
+62 PADRAISS
-71 EHPEGNPAAQDKPKA
+71 HERLEGNPAAQDKPKT
-86 KKTKSKAKTKA
+86 KKAQSKTQSKAKTKAKAKA
-97 KAVPVAAENT
+97 KAVPVAAENS
-107 KDSEAEAA
+107 KDSEAVAA
-115 ATAAEE
+115 ASASAAEE

-174 TIALV
+174 TTALV

-298 VPMSAEQVTHYK
+298 VPMSAEQVAHYK

-329 SIVAKMEQHALNME
+329 SIVAKMEQHAQNME

-359 VQETNSIV
+359 VQESNSIV

-416 SSVVTAEVVD
+416 SSVATAEVAD
-426 TETTVTGAGTGT
+426 NETTTAGTGT
-438 GSSTS
+438 STS
-443 ASTDTPQLQ
+443 VGTDTPQLQ

-469 GQGSDDS
+469 GQGADDS

-515 AAEREVDDKPDEA
+515 AVERDADDKSEA
-528 EDSSS
+528 S
-533 ADADEGGL
+533 AETDDGNPVSEG
-541 ASEEIPASTEPQG
+541 SPASAGAQVEEPQG
-554 AVTESMD
+554 TVVESTERDS
-561 HAALQAEI
+561 LQAEI
-569 QADLQEAQALSRN
+569 QADLQEAQALSHN
-582 DIPPLARPA
+582 DLPPLARPA

-596 SHHRGGGSRRR
+596 SHHRGGGARRR

-647 QSSGSAT
+647 LSSGMDTVNSASDSSS
-654 TEIAG
+654 EVAVSADAAYASSAVAANALGQAQAG
-659 DGSTDAAATN
+659 ASGDMGASEDTDA
-669 ATGVSDASEAA
+669 VS
-680 AADSLVQAKANSSE
+680 
-694 QGTTEVTVATD
+694 
-705 TVTTAVEVLREA
+705 TAVEVLREA

-722 GKNVRFI
+722 DKNVRFI

-845 LIFIDGGPG
+845 LIFIDGGLG

-870 SSPMPT
+870 RSPMPA

-899 ERINLD
+899 ERIHLD

>member
-8 ENTSSAEIAHAS
+8 DNTSSAENAHAS
-20 TSDVGA
+20 TADVKA
-26 KAVELNTQ
+26 KAVELNAQ
-34 TGLQS
+34 TSSQS
-39 EDVAAVEVAATA
+39 EDVSAVDA
-51 STAAIASTEVE
+51 AAIASTALE
-62 PTDMAISPS
+62 PADRAISS
-71 EHPEGNPAAQDKPKA
+71 HERLEGNPAAQDKPKT
-86 KKTKSKAKTKA
+86 KKAQSKTQSKAKTKAKA
-97 KAVPVAAENT
+97 KAVPVAAENS
-107 KDSEAEAA
+107 KDSEAVAA
-115 ATAAEE
+115 ASAAEAEE

-174 TIALV
+174 TTALV

-298 VPMSAEQVTHYK
+298 VPMSAEQVAHYK

-329 SIVAKMEQHALNME
+329 SIVAKMEQHAQSME

-351 DQLTALRK
+351 DLLTALRK
-359 VQETNSIV
+359 VQESNSIV

-416 SSVVTAEVVD
+416 SSVATAEVAD
-426 TETTVTGAGTGT
+426 TETTTAGTGT
-438 GSSTS
+438 STS
-443 ASTDTPQLQ
+443 VGTDTPQLQ

-469 GQGSDDS
+469 GQGADDS

-515 AAEREVDDKPDEA
+515 AAEKDAEDKPDASTEVDDGNPV
-528 EDSSS
+528 S
-533 ADADEGGL
+533 AG
-541 ASEEIPASTEPQG
+541 SPASAGAQVEEPQG
-554 AVTESMD
+554 TVVESTERDS
-561 HAALQAEI
+561 LQAEI

-582 DIPPLARPA
+582 DLPPLARPA

-620 VTEDADEKIALASQ
+620 VSEDADEKIALASQ

-647 QSSGSAT
+647 LSSGMDTVNSASDSSS
-654 TEIAG
+654 EVAVSADAADASSAVAANALGQAQAG
-659 DGSTDAAATN
+659 ASGDMGASEDTDA
-669 ATGVSDASEAA
+669 VS
-680 AADSLVQAKANSSE
+680 
-694 QGTTEVTVATD
+694 
-705 TVTTAVEVLREA
+705 TAVEVLREA

-722 GKNVRFI
+722 DKNVRFI

-828 QVLTRRF
+828 QVLIRRF

-845 LIFIDGGPG
+845 LIFIDGGLG

-870 SSPMPT
+870 RSPMPA

-899 ERINLD
+899 ERIHLD

>member
-8 ENTSSAEIAHAS
+8 DNTSSAENAHAS
-20 TSDVGA
+20 TADVKA
-26 KAVELNTQ
+26 KAVELNAQ
-34 TGLQS
+34 TSSQS
-39 EDVAAVEVAATA
+39 EDVSAVDA
-51 STAAIASTEVE
+51 AAIASTALE
-62 PTDMAISPS
+62 PADRAISS
-71 EHPEGNPAAQDKPKA
+71 HERLEGNPAAQDKPKT
-86 KKTKSKAKTKA
+86 KKAQSKTQSKAKTKAKA
-97 KAVPVAAENT
+97 KAVPVAAENS
-107 KDSEAEAA
+107 KDSEAEAVA
-115 ATAAEE
+115 AASAAEAEE

-174 TIALV
+174 TTALV

-298 VPMSAEQVTHYK
+298 VPMSAEQVAHYK

-329 SIVAKMEQHALNME
+329 SIVAKMEQHAQNME

-359 VQETNSIV
+359 VQESNSIV

-416 SSVVTAEVVD
+416 SSVATAEVAD
-426 TETTVTGAGTGT
+426 TETTTAGTGT
-438 GSSTS
+438 STS
-443 ASTDTPQLQ
+443 VGTDTPQLQ

-469 GQGSDDS
+469 GQGADDS

-515 AAEREVDDKPDEA
+515 AVERDADDKSDASTE
-528 EDSSS
+528 
-533 ADADEGGL
+533 ADEGGP
-541 ASEEIPASTEPQG
+541 ASEEGPTSTEPQG
-554 AVTESMD
+554 TVVESTD

-647 QSSGSAT
+647 LSSGMDTVNSASDSSS
-654 TEIAG
+654 EVAVSADAADASSAVAANALGQAQAG
-659 DGSTDAAATN
+659 ASGDMGASEDTDA
-669 ATGVSDASEAA
+669 VS
-680 AADSLVQAKANSSE
+680 
-694 QGTTEVTVATD
+694 
-705 TVTTAVEVLREA
+705 TAVEVLREA

-722 GKNVRFI
+722 DKNVRFI

-870 SSPMPT
+870 RSPMPA

-899 ERINLD
+899 ERIHLD

>member
-1 MARKTKG
+1 MSRKTKG

-20 TSDVGA
+20 TADVGA

-39 EDVAAVEVAATA
+39 EAGAAVEVTATA
-51 STAAIASTEVE
+51 GSAVE
-62 PTDMAISPS
+62 PMDMAISPS
-71 EHPEGNPAAQDKPKA
+71 EHPEGNQAAQDKPKA
-86 KKTKSKAKTKA
+86 KKTKSKAKTKTKT
-97 KAVPVAAENT
+97 KAVTEAAENS
-107 KDSEAEAA
+107 KDSEAAV

-174 TIALV
+174 TTALV

-298 VPMSAEQVTHYK
+298 VPMSAEQVAHYK

-329 SIVAKMEQHALNME
+329 SIVAKMEQHAQSME

-359 VQETNSIV
+359 VQESNSIV

-416 SSVVTAEVVD
+416 SSVVTAEVAD
-426 TETTVTGAGTGT
+426 TETSAAGAGTDTGTSTGT
-438 GSSTS
+438 G
-443 ASTDTPQLQ
+443 TDTPQLQ

-464 PRALD
+464 PRALN
-469 GQGSDDS
+469 GQGADDS

-515 AAEREVDDKPDEA
+515 AVERDADDKSDASAEA
-528 EDSSS
+528 E
-533 ADADEGGL
+533 EGGP
-541 ASEEIPASTEPQG
+541 ASEEGPVSTEPQG
-554 AVTESMD
+554 TVVESTERDS
-561 HAALQAEI
+561 LQAEI

-582 DIPPLARPA
+582 DLPPLARPA

-620 VTEDADEKIALASQ
+620 VSEDADEKIALASQ

-647 QSSGSAT
+647 LSSGMDTVNSASDSSS
-654 TEIAG
+654 EVAVSADAADASSAVAANALGQAQAG
-659 DGSTDAAATN
+659 ASGDMGASEDTDA
-669 ATGVSDASEAA
+669 VS
-680 AADSLVQAKANSSE
+680 
-694 QGTTEVTVATD
+694 
-705 TVTTAVEVLREA
+705 TAVEVLREA

-722 GKNVRFI
+722 DKNVRFI

-870 SSPMPT
+870 RSPMPA

-899 ERINLD
+899 ERIHLD